1 MLGIAAGFKELFR
14 LAKQFVRESHSQP
27 ESTKSESSD
36 PARPAK
42 PSVPAKPND

>member
-27 ESTKSESSD
+27 ASSTSEPGD
-36 PARPAK
+36 PAK
-42 PSVPAKPND
+42 PSTPAKPND